1 MNDRLLAVSLL
12 LRSLADLRFEPQ
24 SWGSALRRQ
33 AISGEG
39 PSERIECATC
49 KGDGVVRVRG
59 IEVPCSAEG
68 CGGRGWL
75 FVDSYT
81 HRPIGTM
88 NTGTSQ
94 NTRAVRCDACGG
106 QGAFGNGRRCSRC
119 GGSGWIEVAADL
131 LRATRVGPAFA
142 SLDWAPSPLLA
153 ALDEGFP
160 GAGAAYRQRLQAG
173 SYEEL
178 GSALDLLR
186 AVNRRRHLLVWRV
199 YVLAER
205 EPEGLPDLW
214 RVRLHLGMEFL
225 AAEMPEVIRV
235 PGWAAR
241 NERRR
246 RERLLRVAA

>member
-1 MNDRLLAVSLL
+1 
-12 LRSLADLRFEPQ
+12 
-24 SWGSALRRQ
+24 
-33 AISGEG
+33 
-39 PSERIECATC
+39 
-49 KGDGVVRVRG
+49 
-59 IEVPCSAEG
+59 
-68 CGGRGWL
+68 
-75 FVDSYT
+75 
-81 HRPIGTM
+81 
-88 NTGTSQ
+88 
-94 NTRAVRCDACGG
+94 
-106 QGAFGNGRRCSRC
+106 
-119 GGSGWIEVAADL
+119 VAADL
-131 LRATRVGPAFA
+131 LRASRVGPAFA

-225 AAEMPEVIRV
+225 AAEMPDVIRV

-246 RERLLRVAA
+246 RERLVGKVAA